1 MRLSRTI
8 TAPTARRGHVERVAT
23 SCAMRMKYSSQEGRT
38 FFSVSWAFEVSIV
51 GSSKGSIE
59 SVSSVAEA
67 WDDERA
73 IVQFRVDG
81 GGVERYVRVLAG
93 DALDA
98 GHCGDRV
105 EAGDPGRPLYLERAY
120 GGREAPPRR
129 KHGAADED
137 QVLAQMAR
145 EVDVV
150 LDRLGRLLVALEAH
164 KTDRRRRQE
173 GEGPVKHTEARA
185 QDRDEADGTG
195 DLLDL
200 GLAQGGTDL
209 GFTRRHI
216 PCGLGDHDEGELLHG
231 LPEVGG
237 TGPLV
242 TQNCE
247 LVAAQRAVYD
257 VEVLHVRGGL
267 THRAGMPP

>member
-8 TAPTARRGHVERVAT
+8 TAPTASRGHVERVAT

-38 FFSVSWAFEVSIV
+38 FFRASWEFEVSIV

-81 GGVERYVRVLAG
+81 GGVEGYVGVLAG

-98 GHCGDRV
+98 GRRGDRV
-105 EAGDPGRPLYLERAY
+105 EAGDPGRPLYLELAY

-129 KHGAADED
+129 KHGVEDED
-137 QVLAQMAR
+137 QVLVQVAR

-164 KTDRRRRQE
+164 KADRRRRQE
-173 GEGPVKHTEARA
+173 GERPVEHTEAGP
-185 QDRDEADGTG
+185 QDGNEADGTG

-200 GLAQGGTDL
+200 RPGQGCADLDLAG
-209 GFTRRHI
+209 RHI
-216 PCGLGDHDEGELLHG
+216 PCGLADEDKGEFLHS
-231 LPEVGG
+231 LPEVRGR
-237 TGPLV
+237 GPLV
-242 TQNCE
+242 AQNRE
-247 LVAAQRAVYD
+247 LVATQRVVYD
-257 VEVLHVRGGL
+257 VEVLHIGGGL
-267 THRAGMPP
+267 THTAGKPP